1 MLNKTQAGNKIN
13 NEKMKKSNIVLS
25 IIAFISLALAA
36 CEKDDPTGPVGLP
49 EYENYYYAGF
59 LPWNNTGTES
69 VFRTQTTLVKFPVQF
84 HSAYVRNYD
93 AEAKYTL
100 VATGLPN
107 PAVVGQD
114 FNFVDK
120 SGNIIQG
127 NNGVYTLK
135 FPQAKAL
142 IDTIYVKVLNSSI
155 AGTRKIEIN
164 IIKNETSDYTVG
176 NFSQAFKRFLE
187 VK

>member
-1 MLNKTQAGNKIN
+1 M
-13 NEKMKKSNIVLS
+13 KMTKKSTIILTLFAIV
-25 IIAFISLALAA
+25 ALALTA
-36 CEKDDPTGPVGLP
+36 CEKEDDEITKGLP

-84 HSAYVRNYD
+84 QSAFVRDYSAD
-93 AEAKYTL
+93 AKFTL
-100 VATGLPN
+100 VSTGIAA

-114 FNFVDK
+114 FNIVDRN
-120 SGNIIQG
+120 GNAIQSA
-127 NNGVYTLK
+127 NGVYTLT

-142 IDTIYVKVLNSSI
+142 IDTIYIKVLNSPI
-155 AGTRKIEIN
+155 AGTRNIEIN
-164 IIKNETSDYTVG
+164 LVKNETSQYTVG
-176 NFSQAFKRFLE
+176 TFSQSFKRFLE

>member
-1 MLNKTQAGNKIN
+1 M
-13 NEKMKKSNIVLS
+13 
-25 IIAFISLALAA
+25 SLAFAA
-36 CEKDDPTGPVGLP
+36 CEKDDPIGPVGLP

-69 VFRTQTTLVKFPVQF
+69 VFRNQTTLVKFPVQF

-100 VATGLPN
+100 VTTGITN

-120 SGNIIQG
+120 SGNVIAG

-164 IIKNETSDYTVG
+164 IVKNETGEYTVG

>member
-1 MLNKTQAGNKIN
+1 
-13 NEKMKKSNIVLS
+13 MKKSNIALT
-25 IIAFISLALAA
+25 IIALLTLALAA

-49 EYENYYYAGF
+49 KYENYYYAGF

-69 VFRTQTTLVKFPVQF
+69 VNRTQTTLVKFPVQF
-84 HSAYVRNYD
+84 HSAYVRDYD
-93 AEAKYTL
+93 AEAKYSL
-100 VATGLPN
+100 VTTGITN

-120 SGNIIQG
+120 NGNVLQA
-127 NNGVYTLK
+127 NNGLYTLK

-142 IDTIYVKVLNSSI
+142 IDTIYVKVLNSSV

-164 IIKNETSDYTVG
+164 IVKNEAGQYTVG